1 MSYAIKIGTT
11 EANWIDAMPTPEGC
25 VRFDGD
31 LVESMVWDE
40 AIQNIRPA
48 LEGEIPALA
57 LSVTPWQIRKALNA
71 VGLRDA
77 VESAVATST
86 DITVKDGWE
95 FATEFREDDVFVIS
109 LGAAMGKTSAE
120 MHGVFLLAKS
130 L

>member
-11 EANWIDAMPTPEGC
+11 SATWIDDQPTPEGC
-25 VRFDGD
+25 ARFDGD
-31 LVESMVWDE
+31 LVDAMVWDD
-40 AIQNIRPA
+40 ALQNIRPA
-48 LEGEIPALA
+48 LEGEIPAPA

-71 VGLRDA
+71 IGLRES
-77 VESAVATST
+77 VEAAVAAST

-109 LGAAMGKTSAE
+109 LGAAMGKTSTE
-120 MHGVFLLAKS
+120 MHSVFLLAKS

>member
-1 MSYAIKIGTT
+1 MSYAIKIGTA
-11 EANWIDAMPTPEGC
+11 EATWIDDLPTPEGY

-31 LVESMVWDE
+31 LVEAMVWDE

-48 LEGEIPALA
+48 LEGEIPAPA

-71 VGLRDA
+71 VGLREA
-77 VESAVATST
+77 VEAAVAAST
-86 DITVKDGWE
+86 DIAVKDGWE

-120 MHGVFLLAKS
+120 MHSVFLLAKS

>member
-1 MSYAIKIGTT
+1 MSYAIKIGTV
-11 EANWIDAMPTPEGC
+11 EATWIDNLPTPEGC

-40 AIQNIRPA
+40 AIQNIRQS
-48 LEGEIPALA
+48 LEGEIPAPA

-71 VGLRDA
+71 IGLRES
-77 VESAVATST
+77 VEAAVAASA

>member
-1 MSYAIKIGTT
+1 MSYAIKIGTI
-11 EANWIDAMPTPEGC
+11 EAAWIDNLPTPTGC

-40 AIQNIRPA
+40 ALQNIRPA
-48 LEGEIPALA
+48 LEGEIPASA

-71 VGLRDA
+71 IGLRESVEAA
-77 VESAVATST
+77 VVASN
-86 DITVKDGWE
+86 DITIKDGWE
-95 FATEFREDDVFVIS
+95 FATEFREDDASVIG

>member
-1 MSYAIKIGTT
+1 MSYAIKIGTA
-11 EANWIDAMPTPEGC
+11 EATWIDDLPTPEGY

-48 LEGEIPALA
+48 FDGEIPAPA

-71 VGLRDA
+71 IGLRA
-77 VESAVATST
+77 SVEAAVAAST
-86 DITVKDGWE
+86 DITIKDGWE
-95 FATEFREDDVFVIS
+95 FATEFREDDAFVIG
-109 LGAAMGKTSAE
+109 LGAAMGKTAAE
-120 MHGVFLLAKS
+120 MHSVFLLAKS